1 MGLKLGKNMGQFY
14 MKTQVDFIVSGDTIP
29 HKSFFDIDL
38 YWTGKVSMCYLC
50 TTICFLTPKRVAAKN
65 GSAVILCHLQQ

>member
-14 MKTQVDFIVSGDTIP
+14 MKTQVGFIVSGDIIP

-38 YWTGKVSMCYLC
+38 
-50 TTICFLTPKRVAAKN
+50 
-65 GSAVILCHLQQ
+65 